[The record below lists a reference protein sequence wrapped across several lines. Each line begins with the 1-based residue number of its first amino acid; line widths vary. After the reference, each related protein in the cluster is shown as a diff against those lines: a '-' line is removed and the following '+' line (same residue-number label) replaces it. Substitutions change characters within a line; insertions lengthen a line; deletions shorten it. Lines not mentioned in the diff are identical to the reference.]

1 LRQLRLL
8 RERELRAGVD
18 IPMPDEITALIAA
31 SGKWRPLLL
40 VAAFAGLRA
49 SELRGLRWEDVDFK
63 KAELHVRQ
71 RADRY
76 RAIGR
81 PKSESGDRII
91 PLRPVALNALKEWKL
106 ACPKGDAGLV
116 FPNGV
121 GKVKDHPD
129 LLRELAPVFI
139 KAGLTDKDGKPK
151 YALHA
156 LRHFFASWCINSKQ
170 DGGLELPPKVVQER
184 LGHASIVM
192 TMDTY
197 GHLFPRTDDGAELTP
212 LEKALA

>member
-1 LRQLRLL
+1 
-8 RERELRAGVD
+8 
-18 IPMPDEITALIAA
+18 
-31 SGKWRPLLL
+31 KWRPLLL

-49 SELRGLRWEDVDFK
+49 SELRGLQWEDVDFK

-81 PKSESGDRII
+81 LKSESGDRII

-192 TMDTY
+192 
-197 GHLFPRTDDGAELTP
+197 
-212 LEKALA
+212 